1 MNPRNSARIVGV
13 LFIIGTVAGILSIFS
28 IGALRDPDYLTAV
41 SENENQIITGVFL
54 VLIMGLALVP
64 IPVILYPIFKK
75 YNESLALA
83 YIVFRLLEFV
93 TYIGTILSIL
103 IRLTLSQAY
112 VQATSPDVS
121 IFLTFGTLLQ
131 GAEFWIDD
139 IRLIVFSISALILN
153 YVLYKSNLVPRW
165 LSGFGLFAGTS
176 HLVEGVLGMF
186 NLLAA
191 LGILGS
197 LLFVPILIQEM
208 VYAVWLI
215 AKGFNSTA
223 IASLNAKTDA
233 RAQVNNLY
241 QD

>member
-1 MNPRNSARIVGV
+1 MNPRNRARIVGV
-13 LFIIGTVAGILSIFS
+13 LFIIGTVSGILSVFT

-41 SENENQIITGVFL
+41 SANKTQIITGVFL

-64 IPVILYPIFKK
+64 IPAILYPIFKK

-83 YIVFRLLEFV
+83 YIIFRLLEFV

-112 VQATSPDVS
+112 VQATAPDVS
-121 IFLTFGTLLQ
+121 IFLTFGTLLH
-131 GAEFWIDD
+131 GAEFWIND
-139 IRLIVFSISALILN
+139 IRLIVFSVSALILN
-153 YVLYKSNLVPRW
+153 YVLYKSKLVPRW
-165 LSGFGLFAGTS
+165 LSGLGLFAGTS
-176 HLVEGVLGMF
+176 HLVEGVLGMYD
-186 NLLAA
+186 LLAA

-215 AKGFNSTA
+215 AKGFNQPA
-223 IASLNAKTDA
+223 IASLNTKPDTGSG
-233 RAQVNNLY
+233 VI
-241 QD
+241 